1 MPSEMSN
8 DVPRH
13 VGIIMDGNGRWAK
26 RRGRP
31 RLDGHRN
38 GVINVR
44 RVLEEAKV
52 LGVPYVTLFAFSV
65 ENWSRPPTEVTG
77 LMTLL
82 REFLRQE
89 TKNMVKEGIRLRVI
103 GDFGGLPPKVQAILS
118 KSMEATK
125 GNKERHLCL
134 ALNYGSR
141 AETIEAVK
149 RYAEMA
155 RNGEAD
161 PDELNWE
168 QFANLL
174 YTAEL
179 PDPDLIIRT
188 SGENR
193 LSNFLLLQ
201 GAYAE
206 IYVTPVLWPEFDGK
220 EFRKAIEF
228 YGQRERRFGK
238 TGEQIRSEQP
248 EPEEARC

>member
-1 MPSEMSN
+1 
-8 DVPRH
+8 
-13 VGIIMDGNGRWAK
+13 
-26 RRGRP
+26 
-31 RLDGHRN
+31 
-38 GVINVR
+38 
-44 RVLEEAKV
+44 
-52 LGVPYVTLFAFSV
+52 
-65 ENWSRPPTEVTG
+65 
-77 LMTLL
+77 
-82 REFLRQE
+82 
-89 TKNMVKEGIRLRVI
+89 
-103 GDFGGLPPKVQAILS
+103 PKVQAILS

-125 GNKERHLCL
+125 GNTARHLSL

-149 RYAEMA
+149 RYAKLA
-155 RNGEAD
+155 QSGEAN

-206 IYVTPVLWPEFDGK
+206 IYVTPVLWPEFTGK

-238 TGEQIRSEQP
+238 TGEQIRSEQTK
-248 EPEEARC
+248 PEEARC